1 MLEFWATRGMASV
14 EIASPNRTTRTEGA
28 KAPLILDLI
37 RGPKGPRFHVR
48 CSVGEAPAADCATV
62 EAHGFSRAKTRPNK
76 SWASA
81 PENKITLQLL
91 PLPRTI
97 PRCRLRHRGSARL
110 QPCDKSP
117 LNLGL

>member
-62 EAHGFSRAKTRPNK
+62 EAHGFSRAKSRLNK
-76 SWASA
+76 CWASA
-81 PENKITLQLL
+81 PEKTITVQLL
-91 PLPRTI
+91 PFRRPI
-97 PRCRLRHRGSARL
+97 PRCRSRHRGSARL
-110 QPCDKSP
+110 QPCENP
-117 LNLGL
+117 PH